1 MTENQGS
8 TAVIPAFETEDVQA
22 ARRTARRVRTS
33 YQPVEEFVKE
43 LRDMQERSK
52 DFLVPY
58 ENFSV
63 KFVPVEHL
71 TSEGIEERYKLVLN
85 LSDVPE
91 LGEVELSLYEHVLT
105 QLCQQTTIGDKSGMP
120 TAYLKRLLSDNSDRG
135 LVALGAVN
143 VQELIS
149 RRYGEVHT
157 RGKTGE
163 KKAVF
168 VRTFRTDE
176 GFKCR
181 ALLSDRYFPIRT
193 LDMVTIA
200 LGLASGKIGGG
211 NTGNGGDSAI
221 TGAFMFDQ
229 HLSVQG
235 CTAGF
240 VNPNFAFDLRNP
252 DRGVIHAERIT
263 QGSGG
268 QPVYHYPGGA
278 SYALGGQFQM
288 PHDGPRQHL
297 VLPAA
302 RISNSETGGGSAEIQ
317 PMLFET
323 ICTNGVVFA
332 KAMKRTHVSSIISE
346 ADEYESDG
354 TKKKAMEWV
363 ISKMTDAMK
372 QVFDLNSFQDNC
384 RKFLKLKDTEL
395 KRDRVKEVTEHLMS
409 AIPGG
414 DGLLDDILK
423 SMEQFT
429 PGRTTLLD
437 VTRAITSVAQD
448 QPHDRQ
454 AAMEELAGTL
464 TNGGLKVPE
473 RHLLAAGVRQ
483 GQHHSLRT
491 RNTEARAA

>member
-1 MTENQGS
+1 MTEQ
-8 TAVIPAFETEDVQA
+8 AVATPAFDTDDVQQ
-22 ARRTARRVRTS
+22 ARRTARKVRTS

-43 LRDMQERSK
+43 VRDMQERAK

-58 ENFSV
+58 KNLRCKMVTIQSLTNEG
-63 KFVPVEHL
+63 VEDRFRL
-71 TSEGIEERYKLVLN
+71 MLELI
-85 LSDVPE
+85 DVPG
-91 LGEVELSLYEHVLT
+91 LNANNVLSAVSLSLYEHVLT
-105 QLCQQTTIGDKSGMP
+105 QLCQHTAIGEKAGVP
-120 TAYLKRLLSDNSDRG
+120 TMYLKRLLSDNSDRG
-135 LVALGAVN
+135 LVALAAVN
-143 VQELIS
+143 VQELLS
-149 RRYGEVHT
+149 RRYGEKHT
-157 RGKTGE
+157 RGKAGE
-163 KKAVF
+163 EKAVF
-168 VRTFRTDE
+168 VRTFRTDD
-176 GFKCR
+176 GYKCR

-200 LGLASGKIGGG
+200 LGLATGKIGGG
-211 NTGNGGDSAI
+211 NKGDGGDSAI

-229 HLSVQG
+229 HLSVTG
-235 CTAGF
+235 CTLGL

-252 DRGVIHAERIT
+252 DRGILHAERIT
-263 QGSGG
+263 QAEGG

-278 SYALGGQFQM
+278 SYALGGRFNV
-288 PHDGPRQHL
+288 PHDNPNQHL

-332 KAMKRTHVSSIISE
+332 KALKRTHVSSIISE

-372 QVFDLNSFQDNC
+372 QVFDLNSFEDNC

-395 KRDRVKEVTEHLMS
+395 KSDRVKEVTEHLIS

-437 VTRAITSVAQD
+437 VTRALTSVAQD

-454 AAMEELAGTL
+454 VAMEELAGALATGE
-464 TNGGLKVPE
+464 TKVGEKFVLFRP
-473 RHLLAAGVRQ
+473 RLVSTQAPQ
-483 GQHHSLRT
+483 S
-491 RNTEARAA
+491 RAA